1 MFSEY
6 ERQAFRDTCR
16 DNSIIEKLVDAE
28 LPDDLI
34 LFLKEENHLKRVKD
48 YVILRRFPK
57 VNEAENI
64 IITYFLDSKASIFN
78 FLENWEEFLSPPVNF
93 LRGNNQTVMNYLSL
107 FYMLI
112 VV

>member
-6 ERQAFRDTCR
+6 ERQAFRDSCR
-16 DNSIIEKLVDAE
+16 DYSIIEKLRDAE

-64 IITYFLDSKASIFN
+64 IITYFLDSKASVFS
-78 FLENWEEFLSPPVNF
+78 FLENWEDFLSPPVIF
-93 LRGNNQTVMNYLSL
+93 LWGKNQTVTYYLSL

-112 VV
+112 VA